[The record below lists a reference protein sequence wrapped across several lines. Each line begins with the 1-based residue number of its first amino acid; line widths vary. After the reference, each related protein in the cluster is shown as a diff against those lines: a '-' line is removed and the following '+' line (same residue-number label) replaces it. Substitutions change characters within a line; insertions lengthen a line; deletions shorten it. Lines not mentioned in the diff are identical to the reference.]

1 MDSHSSPKPN
11 DAGLSAKFHSS
22 ADLLADLEPETMGE
36 IAAAAADVALVIED
50 GIVKDVALGD
60 EALVAE
66 KFDELWLGK
75 PWIDTVTVES
85 RIKIKELL
93 TSDHN
98 HGGERWRH
106 VNHPS
111 QSALDVPVR
120 YTAVKIGE
128 AERFIAL
135 GRDLRGMARLQQRL
149 VEAHQELERDYVR
162 MREAE
167 GRYRV
172 LFDSVSDAVLVVEPN
187 TFTVEDANPAA
198 VRLLTD
204 GNLSL
209 IGKPASDFFDK
220 SEKLKVDET
229 FANCLSSGSAE
240 LSELILASKRQATL
254 IVSAFRE
261 GRDVRLIVRIS
272 NIGEDISDFSSHQAL
287 LSYLDDLPDA
297 LVLADADQRIIA
309 ANSAFGQM
317 TQMSSDAGARGG
329 RLQDFL
335 GRSATDLNVLFSA
348 LKKHGV
354 IRNFAT
360 VARDRFGSEEQV
372 ELSAVV
378 APSGDENIFAFSIRS
393 VARRLP
399 DSAKLDEQLPSSS
412 AQFTELV
419 GRVPLKDIVR
429 ESTVLIE
436 RLCIEAALEITDN
449 NRASAAEMLG
459 LSRQGLYSKLKRVG
473 LDAGD

>member
-1 MDSHSSPKPN
+1 MASKSSKKK
-11 DAGLSAKFHSS
+11 DAGNSANGFRLSSK
-22 ADLLADLEPETMGE
+22 LLGDIDGATMGE
-36 IAAAAADVALVIED
+36 IAAAAADVALVVED
-50 GIVKDVALGD
+50 GVVKDVALNDDKLASEGFF
-60 EALVAE
+60 EH
-66 KFDELWLGK
+66 WLGK
-75 PWIDTVTVES
+75 PWIETVTVES
-85 RIKIKELL
+85 RPKVEDLL
-93 TSDHN
+93 SANST
-98 HGGERWRH
+98 GERWRH
-106 VNHPS
+106 INHPS

-120 YTAVKIGE
+120 YTAVKLKEKDKYIV
-128 AERFIAL
+128 L

-167 GRYRV
+167 GRYRI
-172 LFDSVSDAVLVVEPN
+172 LFDSVSEAILVVEPN
-187 TFTVEDANPAA
+187 TFTIEDANPAA
-198 VRLLTD
+198 QRLLSSNGT
-204 GNLSL
+204 SL
-209 IGKPASDFFDK
+209 TRQGIADFFVA
-220 SEKLKVDET
+220 SEAAKIAEVLTK
-229 FANCLSSGSAE
+229 CLSSGAAE
-240 LSELILASKRQATL
+240 ATDL
-254 IVSAFRE
+254 KLRSSRTTNVTASAFRE
-261 GRDVRLIVRIS
+261 DSDVRLIIRLTDT
-272 NIGEDISDFSSHQAL
+272 GEESTDFTSHHAL
-287 LSYLDDLPDA
+287 LSYLDDLPDG

-309 ANSAFGQM
+309 ANSAFSQM
-317 TQMSSDAGARGG
+317 TQMSSEAEAKGG

-348 LKKHGV
+348 LKKHGI

-360 VARDRFGSEEQV
+360 VARDRFGNEEQV
-372 ELSAVV
+372 ELSAVA

-393 VARRLP
+393 VARRLS
-399 DSAKLDEQLPSSS
+399 DTARLGEQLPSSS

-429 ESTVLIE
+429 ESTALIE

>member
-1 MDSHSSPKPN
+1 MASKSSKKNNSSHVINGFRLSSK
-11 DAGLSAKFHSS
+11 
-22 ADLLADLEPETMGE
+22 LLADLDGATMGE
-36 IAAAAADVALVIED
+36 IASAAADVALVVED
-50 GIVKDVALGD
+50 GVVKDVALSD
-60 EALVAE
+60 EKLASEAFVE
-66 KFDELWLGK
+66 HWLGK
-75 PWIDTVTVES
+75 PWVETVTVES
-85 RIKIKELL
+85 RPKVEDLL
-93 TSDHN
+93 SANST
-98 HGGERWRH
+98 GERWRH

-120 YTAVKIGE
+120 YTAVKLKE
-128 AERFIAL
+128 KDRFIVL

-167 GRYRV
+167 GRYRI
-172 LFDSVSDAVLVVEPN
+172 LFDSVAEAILVVEPN
-187 TFTVEDANPAA
+187 TFTIEEANPAA
-198 VRLLTD
+198 QRLLSSNGAPLTNK
-204 GNLSL
+204 GL
-209 IGKPASDFFDK
+209 SDFFQSSEAAKVSEVLSK
-220 SEKLKVDET
+220 S
-229 FANCLSSGSAE
+229 LSSGSAE
-240 LSELILASKRQATL
+240 ASDLKLVSKHRANLT
-254 IVSAFRE
+254 VSAFRE
-261 GRDVRLIVRIS
+261 DRDVRLIVRLTDA
-272 NIGEDISDFSSHQAL
+272 GMEPADFTSHQAL
-287 LSYLDDLPDA
+287 LSYLDDLPDG

-309 ANSAFGQM
+309 ANSAFSQM
-317 TQMSSDAGARGG
+317 TQMSSEAEAKGG

-360 VARDRFGSEEQV
+360 VARDRFGNEEQV
-372 ELSAVV
+372 ELSAVA
-378 APSGDENIFAFSIRS
+378 APSGDEDIFAFSIRS
-393 VARRLP
+393 VARRLT
-399 DSAKLDEQLPSSS
+399 DTARLNEQLPSSS

-429 ESTVLIE
+429 ESTALIE